1 MAKSISHG
9 FYTIVK
15 IVYLDY
21 TVHYCVK
28 LYSIVL
34 IVSYD
39 WSWNDIADTSVIGC
53 YVVQVIDLTFDLVF
67 GLSIKSELCR

>member
-1 MAKSISHG
+1 MD
-9 FYTIVK
+9 FTQTIVK

-21 TVHYCVK
+21 TVHYCVQ

-39 WSWNDIADTSVIGC
+39 WSWNDIADMTVIGC
-53 YVVQVIDLTFDLVF
+53 YVVQVIHLTFDLVF
-67 GLSIKSELCR
+67 VLRIKSELCR

>member
-1 MAKSISHG
+1 MD
-9 FYTIVK
+9 FTQTIIK
-15 IVYLDY
+15 IVHLDY

-39 WSWNDIADTSVIGC
+39 WTWNDIADMTVIGC

-67 GLSIKSELCR
+67 GLRIKSELCR